1 MPQGTPTW
9 LKLVLRAERLVGER
23 VESAVHSGTY
33 FDLTTRA
40 KRTTTKATEAVE
52 GVSRRILHLANL
64 PAGTDIRRVREQLS
78 RMERRIVELS
88 KEVDELREVDTARVA
103 DTARLADAVHE
114 ASAAAEADVEPTVHE
129 TR

>member
-1 MPQGTPTW
+1 MVCSRRDRAPLPCGLELVPQAAPLW

-33 FDLTTRA
+33 FEITSRA
-40 KRTTTKATEAVE
+40 KRSTTKATETVE

-78 RMERRIVELS
+78 RMERRLVELS
-88 KEVDELREVDTARVA
+88 KELDEQTERLERHVDAEPAAREPR
-103 DTARLADAVHE
+103 
-114 ASAAAEADVEPTVHE
+114 
-129 TR
+129 